1 MFSRSS
7 ISSDISKV
15 GVWKEARKLSD
26 PELSIQVP
34 HLLDLVLASNAPST
48 TSKYS
53 YGWARW
59 RRWTQ
64 SKQGVS
70 FMPAHPLCIALY
82 LLELTEDAL
91 QKNSGCSA
99 IDSALYGIRWAHKI
113 AGLESPTEHP
123 TVIAAAEGAR
133 RKLSKPVQPKQ
144 PLDLET
150 VVKVAQYYNTA
161 LASLA
166 DIRFLFV
173 FLVGYAGLFRISELL
188 SVKIIDITIVHDGM
202 SIFVSKRKNDQFREG
217 HTSIIAR
224 SGKVSCPVSI
234 TERLLVLLA
243 SPKESCSPVLRRIV
257 RTKNGAYFHKS
268 LGISYSTIRDEFKK
282 YVSPFVND
290 PSDYCFH
297 SLKSGGAS
305 NDSYKLSDP
314 ELKDRHAGWKN
325 PCTKR
330 RYTKRSHSE
339 MLEVTRSMG
348 I

>member
-1 MFSRSS
+1 M
-7 ISSDISKV
+7 
-15 GVWKEARKLSD
+15 WKEARKLSD

-91 QKNSGCSA
+91 RKNSGCSA
-99 IDSALYGIRWAHKI
+99 IESALYGIRWAHKI

-166 DIRFLFV
+166 DIRFFV
-173 FLVGYAGLFRISELL
+173 CIFSWLCWSISN
-188 SVKIIDITIVHDGM
+188 
-202 SIFVSKRKNDQFREG
+202 F
-217 HTSIIAR
+217 
-224 SGKVSCPVSI
+224 
-234 TERLLVLLA
+234 
-243 SPKESCSPVLRRIV
+243 
-257 RTKNGAYFHKS
+257 
-268 LGISYSTIRDEFKK
+268 
-282 YVSPFVND
+282 
-290 PSDYCFH
+290 
-297 SLKSGGAS
+297 
-305 NDSYKLSDP
+305 
-314 ELKDRHAGWKN
+314 
-325 PCTKR
+325 
-330 RYTKRSHSE
+330 
-339 MLEVTRSMG
+339 
-348 I
+348 